1 MSNSSTQQ
9 GMKASMQS
17 FLTSVTVLLSSLQG
31 KVSLLRRPV
40 QSCLVTSVPQPC
52 KTVLLLSDEHP
63 ALVLLKVRISAL
75 QQGSREIVAFGKEK
89 MDFHIFPGEANLHIF
104 VFLSHLSHYP
114 VKNKICLWMQRPPI
128 AGNTDVTFEHPGA
141 ANWSLAGT
149 EAQNTTSYFSA
160 SPTTDSQE
168 QVVCLLHF
176 HKPGRGV

>member
-1 MSNSSTQQ
+1 MILLFFSPMSNSSTQQ

-75 QQGSREIVAFGKEK
+75 QQGSREIVAFEKEK
-89 MDFHIFPGEANLHIF
+89 MNFHIF
-104 VFLSHLSHYP
+104 
-114 VKNKICLWMQRPPI
+114 
-128 AGNTDVTFEHPGA
+128 
-141 ANWSLAGT
+141 
-149 EAQNTTSYFSA
+149 
-160 SPTTDSQE
+160 
-168 QVVCLLHF
+168 
-176 HKPGRGV
+176 